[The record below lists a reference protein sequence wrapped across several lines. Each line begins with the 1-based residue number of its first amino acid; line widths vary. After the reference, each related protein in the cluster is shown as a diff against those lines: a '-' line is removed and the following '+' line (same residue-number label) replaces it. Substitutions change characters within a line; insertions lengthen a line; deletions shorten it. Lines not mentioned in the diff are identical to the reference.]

1 MTTRKITSFISS
13 ENRQPNEAIYN
24 FSVDYPDGILT
35 CKDNET
41 MELNVLSFDMPNT
54 MYNINS
60 TNDHFQ
66 ITLDNADN
74 RSIHLKH
81 GNYSVKT
88 LLKEFQEKNLEIIKE
103 INFLTKKNDF
113 LSVNINKDYLDEIYR
128 DYFVLGKKGEKI
140 YIINQK

>member
-1 MTTRKITSFISS
+1 MSNLVNSISERKFFFIM
-13 ENRQPNEAIYN
+13 ILIILYIVFN
-24 FSVDYPDGILT
+24 FFGGDRGLIEYFKKKI
-35 CKDNET
+35 
-41 MELNVLSFDMPNT
+41 
-54 MYNINS
+54 
-60 TNDHFQ
+60 
-66 ITLDNADN
+66 
-74 RSIHLKH
+74 
-81 GNYSVKT
+81 